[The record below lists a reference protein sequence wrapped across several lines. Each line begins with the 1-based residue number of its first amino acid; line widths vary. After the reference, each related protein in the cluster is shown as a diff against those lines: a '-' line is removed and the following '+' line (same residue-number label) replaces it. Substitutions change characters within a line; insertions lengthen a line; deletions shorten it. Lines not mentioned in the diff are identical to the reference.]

1 METSMPVSDN
11 PKNGTKLLLVDDEE
25 GIRKVLKL
33 SLEDIGYTVFTAESA
48 ARALEIFRK
57 IHPLIVLT
65 DIKMPGMDGIDLLQ
79 QIKKEIPDTEVIMIT
94 GHGDMDLA
102 IKSLQNEA
110 VDFVTKPIDEQVLEI
125 ALKRAHEK
133 IDMRNQLRQ
142 YTENL
147 ENLVQEQSARL
158 VEAER
163 QLAVGQA
170 LTGLS
175 SAIRGIAG
183 DLDGDIRYFNEMPC
197 YVSVHN
203 RELKIVETNQLFKQR
218 IGDRLGH
225 NSWEIYAHSASD
237 RRNCPTA
244 LTFKTRRGQRI
255 RDTIRCSDGQM
266 LPVIIHTAPITNQEG
281 QLELVLE
288 IAADITEVER
298 LQKELRTT
306 QQRYQQLFDEVPCYI
321 SVQDRQLKLTAANR
335 RFKEDFGEDVDCF
348 CHQVCN
354 RWNQTC
360 PECPVAQ
367 TFTDGQSHHAEMA
380 VTSKRGERYNVVVW
394 TAPIR
399 NAAGEITQ
407 VMEMAT
413 NVTEIRRLQD
423 NLTSLGFLISSI
435 SHNLKGMLTGLD
447 GGMYLINAGINKNEP
462 EQLEEGRDVL
472 QLMTGR
478 IRNIVSN
485 ILFYAKE
492 RKPQWEIIDVR
503 SFAEDLYRAAE
514 HKICQHQIDFHKTFA
529 EGLGEFE
536 IDPNMIRIALI
547 NVLENAVDAVVVDS
561 AKARHRITF
570 NVSQDEN
577 HIIFQIRDNGIGMDE
592 DTRAN
597 MFTLFFSS
605 KGHAGTGLGLYISNN
620 IIRQHGGWM
629 QVDSSLGK
637 GSHFRI
643 TVPKRQPSSAS
654 EDCRRN
660 HA

>member
-1 METSMPVSDN
+1 MPVSDN
-11 PKNGTKLLLVDDEE
+11 PINGTKILLVDDEE

-33 SLEDIGYTVFTAESA
+33 SLEDIGYTVSTAENG

-57 IHPLIVLT
+57 THPPIVLT
-65 DIKMPGMDGIDLLQ
+65 DIKMPGMDGIDLLR
-79 QIKKEIPDTEVIMIT
+79 QIKKETPDTEVIMIT

-110 VDFVTKPIDEQVLEI
+110 VDFVTKPIHDEVLEI

-133 IDMRNQLRQ
+133 IDMRTQLRQ

-163 QLAVGQA
+163 LLAVGQA

-175 SAIRGIAG
+175 SAFRGIAG

-218 IGDRLGH
+218 LGDRVGG
-225 NSWEIYAHSASD
+225 NSWEIYTHSTND
-237 RRNCPTA
+237 RRACPAA
-244 LTFKTRRGQRI
+244 LTFETRRGQRV
-255 RDTIRCSDGQM
+255 RDTIRCSDGHM
-266 LPVIIHTAPITNQEG
+266 LPVIIHTAPIKNQDG

-288 IAADITEVER
+288 IAADITEVGR
-298 LQKELRTT
+298 LQEELRTT

-321 SVQDRQLKLTAANR
+321 SVQDRHLKVTAANR
-335 RFKEDFGEDVDCF
+335 RFKEDFGEYLERF
-348 CHQVCN
+348 CYRVYKH
-354 RWNQTC
+354 RDKPC
-360 PECPVAQ
+360 PDCPVAQ
-367 TFTDGQSHHAEMA
+367 TFIDGQTHHAEMA
-380 VTSKRGERYNVVVW
+380 VISKRGERYNVLVW

-399 NAAGEITQ
+399 NAAGDITQ

-413 NVTEIRRLQD
+413 NITEIRRLQD

-447 GGMYLINAGINKNEP
+447 GGTYMITAGINKNDP
-462 EQLEEGRDVL
+462 EQIEEGRDVV

-492 RKPQWEIIDVR
+492 RKPQCESIEAR
-503 SFAEDLYRAAE
+503 SFADDLYQAVE
-514 HKICQHQIDFHKTFA
+514 HKICQHQIDFYKTFA
-529 EGLGEFE
+529 ENLGEFE
-536 IDPNMIRIALI
+536 IDPNMMRIALI
-547 NVLENAVDAVVVDS
+547 NVLENAVDAVVGDN
-561 AKARHRITF
+561 AKARHHITF
-570 NVSQDEN
+570 DVSQDEN
-577 HIIFQIRDNGIGMDE
+577 HIIFQVQDNGIGMDE
-592 DTRAN
+592 TTRAN

-605 KGHAGTGLGLYISNN
+605 KGHTGTGLGLYISNH

-629 QVDSSLGK
+629 QVDSSPGK
-637 GSHFRI
+637 GSNFRI
-643 TVPKRQPSSAS
+643 MVPKRQPSSAS
-654 EDCRRN
+654 DNYHRD
-660 HA
+660 HV